1 MIDTVT
7 LYQQGRNLED
17 FNLNFKEFQNRNT
30 SRKTGQINY
39 ITDNFHYS
47 DKEKRNIYCKYDL
60 NRNFILVS
68 FSIPKLLH
76 GNSLETVKIT
86 DKDKVINELHRR
98 LKGFV
103 ETDFENMEM
112 SRLDVTQNIKLDRE
126 ISYCIPAL
134 KQAYD
139 VTNGRYNVSNIENET
154 ITIKNKSRVTRI
166 YDKVKESIAN
176 KELTKKEALNY
187 GHILR
192 METEHKK
199 RQHIKTSFPAYYSK
213 GKILTYSDLFTEQ
226 KFNDFKQFQ
235 LKTFNTFFLNDG
247 KYEMF
252 LEDVAMI
259 ELLLQHNKRSVAKNF
274 IVKKYVDSET
284 YNEDSFKDIIRP
296 FYTRQGMNKV
306 IKELRQIKKIG
317 KSKVSDIIQ
326 EIRLKLVA

>member
-7 LYQQGRNLED
+7 LYKQGRNLED

-39 ITDNFHYS
+39 ITDNFHFS

-86 DKDKVINELHRR
+86 DKDKVINELNRR
-98 LKGFV
+98 LKGYL
-103 ETDFENMEM
+103 EADFENMEM

-187 GHILR
+187 GNILR

-213 GKILTYSDLFTEQ
+213 GKILTYSDLFTEE

-235 LKTFNTFFLNDG
+235 LKTFNTFFLNNG
-247 KYEMF
+247 KYELF

>member
-98 LKGFV
+98 LKGFF

>member
-7 LYQQGRNLED
+7 LYSQGRNFEH
-17 FNLNFKEFQNRNT
+17 FNVNFKEFQNRNT

-47 DKEKRNIYCKYDL
+47 DKEKRNIYVKYDL

-68 FSIPKLLH
+68 FSIPKLIH

-86 DKDKVINELHRR
+86 DKDIVINELNRR

-154 ITIKNKSRVTRI
+154 ITIKNASRVTRL

-187 GHILR
+187 GNILR

-199 RQHIKTSFPAYYSK
+199 RQHIKTSFPAYYSN

-226 KFNDFKQFQ
+226 KFNDFKKFQ
-235 LKTFNTFFLNDG
+235 LNTFNTFFLNNG

-259 ELLLQHNKRSVAKNF
+259 ELLLQHSKRSVAKNF
-274 IVKKYVDSET
+274 IVKKFVDSNS
-284 YNEDSFKDIIRP
+284 YNEDSFKDLIRP
-296 FYTRQGMNKV
+296 HYTRQGMNKV
-306 IKELRQIKKIG
+306 IKELGEIKEIG

>member
-7 LYQQGRNLED
+7 LYKQGRNLED

-39 ITDNFHYS
+39 ITDNFHFS

-86 DKDKVINELHRR
+86 DKDKVVNELNRR
-98 LKGFV
+98 LKGYL
-103 ETDFENMEM
+103 EADFENMEM

-187 GHILR
+187 GNILR

-306 IKELRQIKKIG
+306 IKELRHIKKIG

>member
-39 ITDNFHYS
+39 ITDNFHFS

-86 DKDKVINELHRR
+86 DKDKVVNELNRR
-98 LKGFV
+98 LKGYL
-103 ETDFENMEM
+103 EADFENMQM

-187 GHILR
+187 GRILR

>member
-7 LYQQGRNLED
+7 LYKQGRNLED

-47 DKEKRNIYCKYDL
+47 DKEKRNIYVKYDL

-68 FSIPKLLH
+68 FSIPKLIH

-86 DKDKVINELHRR
+86 DKDIVINELNRR

-154 ITIKNKSRVTRI
+154 ITIKNASRVTRL

-187 GHILR
+187 GNILR

-199 RQHIKTSFPAYYSK
+199 RQHIKTSFPAYYSN

-226 KFNDFKQFQ
+226 KFNDFKKFQ
-235 LKTFNTFFLNDG
+235 LNTFNTFFLNNG

-259 ELLLQHNKRSVAKNF
+259 ELLLQHSKRSVAKNF
-274 IVKKYVDSET
+274 IVKKFVDSNS
-284 YNEDSFKDIIRP
+284 YNEDSFKDLIRP
-296 FYTRQGMNKV
+296 HYTRQGMNKV
-306 IKELRQIKKIG
+306 IKELGEIKEIG

>member
-7 LYQQGRNLED
+7 LYKQGRNLED

-39 ITDNFHYS
+39 ITDNFHFS

-86 DKDKVINELHRR
+86 DKDKVINELNRR
-98 LKGFV
+98 LKGYL
-103 ETDFENMEM
+103 EADFENMEM

-187 GHILR
+187 GNILR

-235 LKTFNTFFLNDG
+235 LKTFNTFFLNNG
-247 KYEMF
+247 KYELF

-306 IKELRQIKKIG
+306 IKELRHIKKIG

>member
-1 MIDTVT
+1 MIDTIT

-39 ITDNFHYS
+39 ITDNFHFS

-86 DKDKVINELHRR
+86 DKDKVVNELNRR
-98 LKGFV
+98 LKGYL
-103 ETDFENMEM
+103 EADFENMEM

-187 GHILR
+187 GNILR

-247 KYEMF
+247 KYELF

>member
-7 LYQQGRNLED
+7 LYKQGRNLED

-39 ITDNFHYS
+39 ITDNFHFS

-86 DKDKVINELHRR
+86 DKDKVINELNRR
-98 LKGFV
+98 LKGYL
-103 ETDFENMEM
+103 EADFENMEM

-187 GHILR
+187 GNILR

-199 RQHIKTSFPAYYSK
+199 RQHIKTSFPAYYSIIK
-213 GKILTYSDLFTEQ
+213 EALQKISLLKNMLTVKLIMKTV
-226 KFNDFKQFQ
+226 
-235 LKTFNTFFLNDG
+235 LKT
-247 KYEMF
+247 
-252 LEDVAMI
+252 
-259 ELLLQHNKRSVAKNF
+259 
-274 IVKKYVDSET
+274 
-284 YNEDSFKDIIRP
+284 
-296 FYTRQGMNKV
+296 
-306 IKELRQIKKIG
+306 
-317 KSKVSDIIQ
+317 
-326 EIRLKLVA
+326 

>member
-7 LYQQGRNLED
+7 LYKQGRNLED

-39 ITDNFHYS
+39 ITDNFHFS

-86 DKDKVINELHRR
+86 DKDKVINELNRR
-98 LKGFV
+98 LKGYL
-103 ETDFENMEM
+103 EADFENMEM

-187 GHILR
+187 GNILR

-306 IKELRQIKKIG
+306 IKELRHIKKIG

>member
-7 LYQQGRNLED
+7 LYKQGRNLED

-39 ITDNFHYS
+39 ITDNFHFS

-86 DKDKVINELHRR
+86 DKDKVINELNRR
-98 LKGFV
+98 LKGYL
-103 ETDFENMEM
+103 EADFENMEM

-187 GHILR
+187 GNILR

-235 LKTFNTFFLNDG
+235 LKTFNTFFLNNG

-306 IKELRQIKKIG
+306 IKELRHIKKIG

>member
-7 LYQQGRNLED
+7 LYKQGRNLED

-39 ITDNFHYS
+39 ITDNFHFS

-86 DKDKVINELHRR
+86 DKDKVINELNRR
-98 LKGFV
+98 LKGYL
-103 ETDFENMEM
+103 EADFENMEM

-187 GHILR
+187 GNILR

-235 LKTFNTFFLNDG
+235 LKTFNIFFLNDG

-306 IKELRQIKKIG
+306 IKELRHIKKIG